1 MHTYIDDDRTTGVS
15 ECCESA
21 HLGTY
26 SRHHPIPSQPSAIAI
41 AIAARYGQQY
51 RTEPAQPCSSRL
63 ASHCLASHC
72 LASPRTALRC
82 LALRCLA
89 LRRLAS
95 PASCQCTLLPS
106 PSFIRTTLRSLQQQS
121 YHPQQSTAALTI
133 MPTRGP
139 CFALVSVS
147 LLSVSVICC
156 NHQMN
161 E

>member
-1 MHTYIDDDRTTGVS
+1 MWRVKHDAYIHRRRPNNGS

-26 SRHHPIPSQPSAIAI
+26 SRHHPIPSQPSAIAIAI

-72 LASPRTALRC
+72 LTSHCLASPRLALPCVALRC
-82 LALRCLA
+82 VA

-95 PASCQCTLLPS
+95 PASCQCTLPS

-121 YHPQQSTAALTI
+121 FIIHSNPQQ
-133 MPTRGP
+133 
-139 CFALVSVS
+139 
-147 LLSVSVICC
+147 
-156 NHQMN
+156 H
-161 E
+161 